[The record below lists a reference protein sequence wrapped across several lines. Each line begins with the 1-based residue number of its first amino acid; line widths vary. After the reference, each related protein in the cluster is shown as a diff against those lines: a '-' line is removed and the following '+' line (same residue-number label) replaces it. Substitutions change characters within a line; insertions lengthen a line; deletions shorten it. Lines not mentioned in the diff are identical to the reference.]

1 MHMET
6 WYTMSQTHAKFLS
19 IPFPKGTS
27 WTVPN
32 CTWGPTRRQIIQVA
46 SECRLR
52 DSATRPVGADLAV
65 TFISVNCYSKW
76 DNKNCMRY
84 SWCKC
89 TMELCDGKIIF
100 WFSTPLLTV
109 FLPFV
114 TAAKFC
120 SDILRES
127 SIIIP
132 GPFVSSEILYHACMN
147 IVGFLSSNSRNMH
160 YFALPTLDFI
170 YHLII
175 LSPFCSFHFC
185 YLETSTDVICSVT
198 YILILSEPL

>member
-1 MHMET
+1 
-6 WYTMSQTHAKFLS
+6 MSQTHAKFLS

-65 TFISVNCYSKW
+65 TFISVNCCSKW

-120 SDILRES
+120 SVILRES
-127 SIIIP
+127 CIIIP
-132 GPFVSSEILYHACMN
+132 GPFVSSEIWYHACMN
-147 IVGFLSSNSRNMH
+147 IVGFLSSNSKICIILH
-160 YFALPTLDFI
+160 CQHWISF
-170 YHLII
+170 II